1 MKYVMHKMVGLVVT
15 LFLISALTFF
25 SVNILPGDPA
35 LLILGTEGDP
45 ARLESLRAELG
56 LNQPVVVR
64 FVNWLGGLLQGNL
77 GKSIRYSVDIAGLI
91 GDALPVSL
99 SLAVLAVG
107 LALLISI
114 PLGISCAVKQGS
126 VLETLSL
133 ILTQLGMALPAFWL
147 GLLLIDLFAVKLN
160 WLPPAGY
167 TSTASL
173 VLPAFALA
181 IPRAAVLTR
190 VVRSSMIDAL
200 SQDYIRTAHGK
211 GLARRAVLYKHALK
225 NAAINIF
232 AAAGVHLT
240 QLLGGTLVIEQVFGL
255 PGLGQ
260 LLINAALQRDLP
272 LVQGLVLVSAALI
285 LIVNFGLDLL
295 LLALDPRLRF
305 D

>member
-160 WLPPAGY
+160 WLP
-167 TSTASL
+167 
-173 VLPAFALA
+173 
-181 IPRAAVLTR
+181 
-190 VVRSSMIDAL
+190 
-200 SQDYIRTAHGK
+200 
-211 GLARRAVLYKHALK
+211 
-225 NAAINIF
+225 
-232 AAAGVHLT
+232 
-240 QLLGGTLVIEQVFGL
+240 
-255 PGLGQ
+255 
-260 LLINAALQRDLP
+260 LQATP
-272 LVQGLVLVSAALI
+272 QQPV
-285 LIVNFGLDLL
+285 
-295 LLALDPRLRF
+295 
-305 D
+305 

>member
-1 MKYVMHKMVGLVVT
+1 M
-15 LFLISALTFF
+15 
-25 SVNILPGDPA
+25 
-35 LLILGTEGDP
+35 
-45 ARLESLRAELG
+45 
-56 LNQPVVVR
+56 
-64 FVNWLGGLLQGNL
+64 
-77 GKSIRYSVDIAGLI
+77 
-91 GDALPVSL
+91 
-99 SLAVLAVG
+99 
-107 LALLISI
+107 
-114 PLGISCAVKQGS
+114 
-126 VLETLSL
+126 
-133 ILTQLGMALPAFWL
+133 TQLGMALPAFWL

>member
-64 FVNWLGGLLQGNL
+64 FVNWLGGLFQGNL

>member
-167 TSTASL
+167 SSTASL